1 VVLLVALVAG
11 LAFAGRYAWRW
22 YAAHRAAKKASAV
35 VGIPSNVATQNRFA
49 NSSSTP
55 ARADEK
61 SLSLDLSVAATAA
74 IRVKIAADGAV
85 AYDSE
90 LAAGQNL
97 YFPANDRV
105 EVTANHASALLL
117 ELNGQK
123 VMPARIPGS
132 SGTISLTSNDL
143 RQAAGGPPEH

>member
-1 VVLLVALVAG
+1 VVLLVAVVAG
-11 LAFAGRYAWRW
+11 LAFGGRYAWRW

-35 VGIPSNVATQNRFA
+35 VSIPSHVATQNGFA
-49 NSSSTP
+49 NGSSTP
-55 ARADEK
+55 ARANEK

-74 IRVKIAADGAV
+74 IRVRAAADGV
-85 AYDSE
+85 LAYDSE
-90 LAAGQNL
+90 HSAGQNL

-123 VMPARIPGS
+123 VMPDRIPGS
-132 SGTISLTSNDL
+132 PV
-143 RQAAGGPPEH
+143 QFH